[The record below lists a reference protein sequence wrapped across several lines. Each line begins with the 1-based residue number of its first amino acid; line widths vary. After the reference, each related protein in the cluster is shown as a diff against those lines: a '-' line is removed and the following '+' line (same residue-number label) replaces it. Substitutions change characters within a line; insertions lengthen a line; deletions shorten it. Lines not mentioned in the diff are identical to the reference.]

1 MKIKRKVQK
10 ELKEQAQEIM
20 YFEASMSNENNA
32 VKMLTE
38 RLEEIYRAGY
48 EAGVA
53 NES

>member
-1 MKIKRKVQK
+1 MTKIETKVQE

-20 YFEASMSNENNA
+20 YFEASMSNETDA

-48 EAGVA
+48 RAGVT
-53 NES
+53 E

>member
-1 MKIKRKVQK
+1 MRTKK
-10 ELKEQAQEIM
+10 EIREDIKEQAEEIM